1 MGCTHSAPEAEDGT
15 SASLSVVPKT
25 GNGKSRHTTRRRLY
39 SVASAHSDL
48 HFESQAFGSALGI
61 SAELCA
67 LDMCSC
73 VDGAAPSDGDDVS
86 SVAGESGRPSGVP
99 ALCLAP
105 TALGKPDT
113 NMSCSGKSAATP
125 RSAWS
130 ERCACGGYS
139 TARAESCR
147 DGGSPVSPSHTWMS
161 EPMWSPGR
169 KPRGGTQLNAA
180 IKARLEGNDD
190 DDDEVRHFASFALCS
205 RRSFGRI
212 PELRPRCVPSD
223 EGRQELGLGLCG
235 VTVEAD
241 SGSDVDSEVASCDGR
256 FGESNYT
263 EVVAGEP
270 TPAVFRPIHTLEE

>member
-15 SASLSVVPKT
+15 SASLSVVPTT
-25 GNGKSRHTTRRRLY
+25 GNGKLQHTTRRRLY

-67 LDMCSC
+67 LDLCSC
-73 VDGAAPSDGDDVS
+73 ADSVAPSGGDDVS

-139 TARAESCR
+139 TARAESSR

-161 EPMWSPGR
+161 EPMWSPGCKTLR
-169 KPRGGTQLNAA
+169 GTQLNAA
-180 IKARLEGNDD
+180 TKARLEDNDD
-190 DDDEVRHFASFALCS
+190 ADEVPHLASFA
-205 RRSFGRI
+205 RRRCGSI
-212 PELRPRCVPSD
+212 PELRPRCVPSN
-223 EGRQELGLGLCG
+223 EGLQELGVRLCG
-235 VTVEAD
+235 VTVDAD
-241 SGSDVDSEVASCDGR
+241 SGSDVDSEVASCDGS
-256 FGESNYT
+256 FGECNYT
-263 EVVAGEP
+263 DVVAGEP
-270 TPAVFRPIHTLEE
+270 TLAVFRPMHTLEE